1 MELYKKLQQYGQF
14 GEGDVP
20 ALRDI
25 VVLAEEVA
33 RRSEKLDELYFFT
46 ATDCDDDATQRMLGT
61 PGPCPGDATRLLG
74 MIEAL
79 VDGKSEAAGF
89 DNLWATLSD
98 THGRWDEGEIDNA
111 TAKAECDAAID
122 VYKTNECLGRPSKVG
137 NLDDLWAQINC
148 AHGRLDEGDIS
159 YGYAKAECDEAIN
172 RYLGRPPCDPEHINM
187 LLPEDDTSTDQQ
199 LEDERRAFA
208 EECDAEHIN
217 SMFPVEQV
225 DDETAKWEALIE
237 EGAFVTMTVPLQVAL
252 MVADNEAGDAHA
264 NAVMNLEEKLCEDL
278 LEEYGVDEEGA
289 WKINEALSKGGA

>member
-1 MELYKKLQQYGQF
+1 MAGYVTCDTTTQEDVMELYKKLQQYGQF

-46 ATDCDDDATQRMLGT
+46 ATDCGDDATQRMLGT

-89 DNLWATLSD
+89 DSLWATLDD
-98 THGRWDEGEIDNA
+98 THGRWDEGEIDDA

-122 VYKTNECLGRPSKVG
+122 VYKTNECLGRP
-137 NLDDLWAQINC
+137 
-148 AHGRLDEGDIS
+148 
-159 YGYAKAECDEAIN
+159 
-172 RYLGRPPCDPEHINM
+172 PF
-187 LLPEDDTSTDQQ
+187 TDQQ

-208 EECDAEHIN
+208 EECDAED
-217 SMFPVEQV
+217 QV

-278 LEEYGVDEEGA
+278 LEEYGVSEESA
-289 WKINEALSKGGA
+289 YSINEALSKGGA

>member
-46 ATDCDDDATQRMLGT
+46 ATDCDD

-122 VYKTNECLGRPSKVG
+122 VYKTNECLGRP
-137 NLDDLWAQINC
+137 
-148 AHGRLDEGDIS
+148 
-159 YGYAKAECDEAIN
+159 
-172 RYLGRPPCDPEHINM
+172 PF
-187 LLPEDDTSTDQQ
+187 TDQQ

-208 EECDAEHIN
+208 EECDAED
-217 SMFPVEQV
+217 PE
-225 DDETAKWEALIE
+225 DDTSNPLHPDDATKAKWKALIE
-237 EGAFVTMTVPLQVAL
+237 DGAFVTMTVPVQVAL
-252 MVADNEAGDAHA
+252 MVVDNEAGDAHT
-264 NAVMNLEEKLCEDL
+264 NAVCNLEMMLMQDMF
-278 LEEYGVDEEGA
+278 EEYGLDEDSA
-289 WKINEALSKGGA
+289 WKINEWLSNGGA

>member
-14 GEGDVP
+14 GGGDVP

-46 ATDCDDDATQRMLGT
+46 ATDCDD

-122 VYKTNECLGRPSKVG
+122 VYKTNECLGRP
-137 NLDDLWAQINC
+137 
-148 AHGRLDEGDIS
+148 
-159 YGYAKAECDEAIN
+159 
-172 RYLGRPPCDPEHINM
+172 PF
-187 LLPEDDTSTDQQ
+187 TDQQ

-208 EECDAEHIN
+208 EECDAED
-217 SMFPVEQV
+217 PE

-264 NAVMNLEEKLCEDL
+264 NAVMNLEMKLCEDL
-278 LEEYGVDEEGA
+278 LEEYGVSEESA
-289 WKINEALSKGGA
+289 YSINEALSKGGA

>member
-79 VDGKSEAAGF
+79 VDGRSEAAGF
-89 DNLWATLSD
+89 DNLWATLSG
-98 THGRWDEGEIDNA
+98 THGRWDEGEIDDA
-111 TAKAECDAAID
+111 TAKTECDAAI
-122 VYKTNECLGRPSKVG
+122 NE
-137 NLDDLWAQINC
+137 
-148 AHGRLDEGDIS
+148 
-159 YGYAKAECDEAIN
+159 
-172 RYLGRPPCDPEHINM
+172 YLGRPPCDPEHINM
-187 LLPEDDTSTDQQ
+187 LLPEDDTK
-199 LEDERRAFA
+199 
-208 EECDAEHIN
+208 
-217 SMFPVEQV
+217 V
-225 DDETAKWEALIE
+225 KWEALIE
-237 EGAFVTMTVPLQVAL
+237 DGAFVTMTVPVQVAL
-252 MVADNEAGDAHA
+252 MVVDNEAGDAHA
-264 NAVMNLEEKLCEDL
+264 NAVFNLEEKLCEDF

-289 WKINEALSKGGA
+289 WKINEALSNGGA